1 MENEKLVE
9 TVAKHG
15 VEIAKL
21 KEQNKNQDREI
32 YELKDTTALMYKIAT
47 SVELLAKESIHTNSK
62 LEKIDEK
69 VTNVEKDLSEVKI
82 KNNDL
87 SKIKEDISGM
97 KDDINKVKCKDD
109 EDDAKKWR
117 GTMKIVGTAVLGA
130 VIGIVLS
137 KIGLL

>member
-9 TVAKHG
+9 TVNEHS

-21 KEQNKNQDREI
+21 KEQNKTQDKDI
-32 YELKDTTALMYKIAT
+32 SELKDTTALMYKIAT
-47 SVELLAKESIHTNSK
+47 SVELLAKESTHTNEK

-82 KNNDL
+82 KNNEI
-87 SKIKEDISGM
+87 SEIKDDISGM
-97 KDDINKVKCKDD
+97 KKDINKVKCKDD

-117 GTMKIVGTAVLGA
+117 GAMKIVGTAVLSA
-130 VIGIVLS
+130 IIGIVLV